1 MYNPHQYLFFK
12 IYQWNKRFA
21 PKSEQPVLN
30 SILAISLLMFCN
42 LITLSLVIEL
52 ISGFKII
59 SFEGITVIKIVAV
72 IVAILLLNFFLLA
85 FKNRYKDIIDK
96 YSKRAVMKGNLG
108 VAIYIFLSI
117 AALLFVLFYVADK
130 ASK

>member
-1 MYNPHQYLFFK
+1 MYNPLQYLFFK

-30 SILAISLLMFCN
+30 SILAVSLLMFCN
-42 LITLSLVIEL
+42 VITLSLIIEL

-72 IVAILLLNFFLLA
+72 IVAILMLNFFLLV
-85 FKNRYKDIIDK
+85 FNNRHRNIIDK
-96 YSKRAVMKGNLG
+96 YGKRDSIKGNWG
-108 VAIYIFLSI
+108 IAIYILLSI
-117 AALLFVLFYVADK
+117 ALLLFILFYM
-130 ASK
+130 ASKPST